1 VETFLVW
8 IAIGLIAGWLASTA
22 LGGGFGP
29 LGDVI
34 VGIVGAFLGGFAFHA
49 LRLELPFD
57 GLAATICVAFAGAV
71 VLLLILRVLRRGQP
85 RVH

>member
-1 VETFLVW
+1 METFLVW
-8 IAIGLIAGWLASTA
+8 IAIGLIAGWLASAA

-49 LRLELPFD
+49 LRLKLPFD
-57 GLAATICVAFAGAV
+57 GLAATIFVAFVGAV
-71 VLLLILRVLRRGQP
+71 LLLLILRLLRRGQP